1 MEGAETTISFE
12 PAVLKAYSRNE
23 AYMTITV
30 SGRGAGPIY
39 WCESEVNVS
48 PPLTLAPDADML
60 KAKTRIG
67 IIKPS
72 GAATKKLKIYTKATN
87 VPSTYKVS
95 VTTYLYGEDGAIAE
109 RGECTAEIS
118 AIDPKVQDK
127 RGNR

>member
-1 MEGAETTISFE
+1 MEINESKLIEHELVIRRLRLPKEVLETRRAI
-12 PAVLKAYSRNE
+12 VR
-23 AYMTITV
+23 
-30 SGRGAGPIY
+30 
-39 WCESEVNVS
+39 W
-48 PPLTLAPDADML
+48 LAL
-60 KAKTRIG
+60 SLG
-67 IIKPS
+67 IINP